1 MLFHKDKGL
10 LKKYGKKYSTIG
22 NKTVDVFIDENGQE
36 HKLDGTEKTM
46 DDHIAGLDKFIEKD
60 KKDKE
65 VTKKKDEKKKKVITK
80 EQKEKDEKEA
90 YFEMSEHGKEMRQAE
105 LLDSVNKISS
115 PIVKAI
121 NGKDVKSDISV
132 NNLNKELTSAVE
144 TLKIELRGLKTD
156 DVDLS
161 SIEGKLDALVAKE
174 FPEPPKQT
182 DYTSV
187 LNEIKKGLPKDT
199 DTSRIEKLL
208 KKLDKPV
215 FEIPSKL
222 IKDNRIKV
230 EVDRISMGG
239 SGGATGVGL
248 STEAKQDDMI
258 TELQDL
264 AVTVD
269 NVGSAVISGRKTVT
283 TAGTAEI
290 LKTDTTLT
298 QGVIIMALK
307 TNTNNIF
314 VGDSSLDKDSDKQ
327 TELEPGESTA
337 VAVDN
342 INLIYI
348 DVTTNGE
355 GVSFIGS

>member
-1 MLFHKDKGL
+1 MTLFHPIKGEL
-10 LKKYGKKYSTIG
+10 TKQGKKFNPLK
-22 NKTVDVFIDENGQE
+22 NKVDDVYTDSKGAD
-36 HKLDGTEKTM
+36 HKLDGTERPTEELDNIAEGIKTS
-46 DDHIAGLDKFIEKD
+46 DRKTKQDRKENVSKVSNELDAYQKRRKGEK
-60 KKDKE
+60 
-65 VTKKKDEKKKKVITK
+65 T
-80 EQKEKDEKEA
+80 EKE
-90 YFEMSEHGKEMRQAE
+90 RQETKHTEIKE
-105 LLDSVNKISS
+105 LLEKIPKEIKESVREL
-115 PIVKAI
+115 PEP
-121 NGKDVKSDISV
+121 KSDISV

-283 TAGTAEI
+283 TAGTAEM

-298 QGVIIMALK
+298 QGVVIMALK

-314 VGDSSLDKDSDKQ
+314 VGDSSVDKDSDKQ
-327 TELEPGESTA
+327 TELEPGESYPS
-337 VAVDN
+337 AVDN
-342 INLIYI
+342 TNLIYI

-355 GVSFIGS
+355 GVSFLGS